1 MRRGWCAGAV
11 CVGCVKF
18 NMALEI
24 AIVVV
29 ALALAVMLVRLF
41 KRLLWFAALVLLAL
55 AAFLFL

>member
-11 CVGCVKF
+11 CVGCVKI

>member
-1 MRRGWCAGAV
+1 
-11 CVGCVKF
+11 
-18 NMALEI
+18 MALEI